1 MICISVATNNMHFGV
16 SMKFS
21 SLIKPTFM
29 SVDIKASTKEDAFRE
44 IMSRLPIKHANS
56 VIQKLIE
63 RENQSSTGIGGGCA
77 IPHARLETIS
87 EVYFFVGVSKKG
99 IDFKSIDSKPV
110 HLIFFFLT
118 PLSETA
124 THLKILSRISQIIK
138 NEVLTKRL
146 MDAHDDQ
153 ELFQI
158 MILQRSEKE
167 SYISLTVEQVLQELG
182 TGING
187 LTDEDASSRL
197 KEYGPNVLKQKKGTP
212 LLKKFVYNFT
222 NLLALLMW
230 AGSVLAFL
238 IDLNTIGWAI
248 ILVIIV
254 NALFSFWQEYKA
266 EKAIEALRDLIPSF
280 ARVIRNGKE
289 EKVHSSNVVPGD
301 IVIFDEGDN
310 IPADARL
317 ISTHELRVDNSV
329 FSGESRPG
337 YKTSDMFHHSEEFV
351 WTEMPN
357 LVFAGTSVVSGN
369 GSAVIIATGMS
380 SEIGKIATLTQSVKE
395 ELSPLQKEIN
405 KLTKIIALV
414 AIGLGITFL
423 AIGTWVAGLSL
434 AASALFALG
443 IILGNV
449 PEGLLPTVTLSLA
462 VAVQRMSK
470 RNVLIKK
477 LSSVE
482 TLGSTNVICTD
493 KTGTLT
499 TNQISVRKFW
509 IDNKVVEVSGTS
521 YEPSGEFIFSANGRE
536 KVPDE
541 FFNRT
546 DFNLLAETSI
556 LCSTANLFSPT
567 EDKKFWTISG
577 DPTEGALLVMA
588 GKAKYSVSQE
598 RNIYPLLKR
607 FPFESIRKR
616 MSSIHALP
624 GGIKRA
630 FVKGSPKEM
639 LSLSTKIMINQQSV
653 PITENYKNELT
664 EVIDNMARDGLRIL
678 ALAYKDIKETD
689 LNKLT
694 NEDVERDLTLIGVTA
709 MYDPPRP
716 EVEGA
721 ISECREA
728 GIRVVMITG
737 DYEVTA
743 LSIARQV
750 GIVNSDKAKV
760 ITGAM
765 LAGMSDEHLTEELRE
780 EVVFARVN
788 PEHKFRIVKAF
799 KELGNVVAVTG
810 DGVNDAPALK
820 RADIGI
826 AMGIRGTDVAKEAA
840 DMILSDD
847 NFASIVA
854 GIEEGRAVF
863 DNIRK
868 FITYIFAHLVPE
880 VVPFGVYAIF
890 RTPVP
895 ITPLQIL
902 AIDLG
907 TETLPALALGTEKP
921 EKDIMKMPPRS
932 KSKGL
937 IDRSVLLRGYA
948 WLGIL
953 NAFFV
958 MVAYF
963 WILFRGGW
971 QPGMQ
976 LEQNDLSF
984 TNPLHLEATTIV
996 FVGIIVL
1003 QFANLLTIRS
1013 EHKSVFQIGFF
1024 SNKLIFWG
1032 IGFAI
1037 VFTAAIIYIPS
1048 LQKIFNTTG
1057 LGLLEWV
1064 ILFLFSAVIFLIEE
1078 FRKYLFQKQWEVQ
1091 RRKRGMQLRAAG

>member
-1 MICISVATNNMHFGV
+1 
-16 SMKFS
+16 MKFA
-21 SLIKPTFM
+21 SLVRLAFM
-29 SVDIKASTKEDAFRE
+29 STDIKAETKEDAFKE
-44 IMSRLPIKHANS
+44 IVSKLPVKHPHLALEK
-56 VIQKLIE
+56 IIE
-63 RENQSSTGIGGGCA
+63 RESQGSTGVGEGCA
-77 IPHARLETIS
+77 IPHARLENIN

-99 IDFKSIDSKPV
+99 IDFQSIDKKPV
-110 HLIFFFLT
+110 HLIFLFIT

-124 THLKILSRISQIIK
+124 THLKVLSRISQIIK
-138 NEVLTKRL
+138 NPNLVKRL
-146 MDAHDDQ
+146 IGAHDNQ

-158 MILQRSEKE
+158 MLLQRSEKE
-167 SYISLTVEQVLQELG
+167 SYISLTVDQVFQELG
-182 TGING
+182 TGKEG
-187 LTDEDASSRL
+187 LTEEEASSRT
-197 KEYGPNVLKQKKGTP
+197 KEYGPNLLKQKKGP
-212 LLKKFVYNFT
+212 SLVKKFIYNFT

-230 AGSVLAFL
+230 AGSALAFA
-238 IDLNTIGWAI
+238 IDLSTIGWAI
-248 ILVIIV
+248 ILVIVV

-266 EKAIEALRDLIPSF
+266 EKAIEALRGLIPSF

-289 EKVHSSNVVPGD
+289 KKIHSHEVVPGD
-301 IVIFDEGDN
+301 VVIFEEGDN

-337 YKTSDMFHHSEEFV
+337 YKTADMFHHTEEFV

-380 SEIGKIATLTQSVKE
+380 TEIGKIATLTQSVKD

-405 KLTKIIALV
+405 RLTKIIAIV
-414 AIGLGITFL
+414 AIVLGVVFL
-423 AIGTWVAGLSL
+423 AIGTWVAQLSL
-434 AASALFALG
+434 AAAVLFALG
-443 IILGNV
+443 IILGNI

-499 TNQISVRKFW
+499 TNQISVRKIW

-521 YEPSGEFIFSANGRE
+521 YEPSGEFVWGDNKT
-536 KVPDE
+536 KVPKD
-541 FFNRT
+541 FYNRT
-546 DFNLLAETSI
+546 DFSLLANASV
-556 LCSTANLFSPT
+556 LCSTANLFQPSA
-567 EDKKFWTISG
+567 DKKFWSISG
-577 DPTEGALLVMA
+577 DPTEGALLVLA
-588 GKAKYSVSQE
+588 GKANYSVSVQ
-598 RNIYPLLKR
+598 RDTCPLLKR

-616 MSSIHALP
+616 MSSIHSLP
-624 GGIKRA
+624 EGTRRA

-639 LSLSTKIMINQQSV
+639 LALSSNIMINQQSI
-653 PITENYKNELT
+653 PINESHKNKIAT
-664 EVIDNMARDGLRIL
+664 IIDSMARDGLRVL
-678 ALAYKDIKETD
+678 ALAYKDIQDQTD
-689 LNKLT
+689 LSKLT
-694 NEDVERDLTLIGVTA
+694 NEDVERDLTLIGITG

-721 ISECREA
+721 IALCREA

-750 GIVNSDKAKV
+750 GIITSDKAKV
-760 ITGAM
+760 ITGSI
-765 LAGMSDEHLTEELRE
+765 LAAMSDDQLIEELKN

-788 PEHKFRIVKAF
+788 PEHKFRIVKAL
-799 KELGNVVAVTG
+799 KNMGNIVAVTG

-820 RADIGI
+820 KADIGI

-880 VVPFGVYAIF
+880 VVPFGVFAIF

-921 EKDIMKMPPRS
+921 EKGIMNLPPRP

-937 IDRSVLLRGYA
+937 IDKSVLIRGYA
-948 WLGIL
+948 WLGCL
-953 NAFFV
+953 NAIFILI
-958 MVAYF
+958 AYF

-976 LEQNDLSF
+976 LEPSDLTF

-1013 EHKSVFQIGFF
+1013 ETRSVFQIGFF

-1032 IGFAI
+1032 IGFSL
-1037 VFTAAIIYIPS
+1037 VFTAALIYIPFF
-1048 LQKIFNTTG
+1048 QKIFNTTG
-1057 LGLLEWV
+1057 LGVLEWA
-1064 ILFLFSAVIFLIEE
+1064 ILFLFAVVIFLIEE
-1078 FRKYLFQKQWEVQ
+1078 FRKYAFQKQWESS
-1091 RRKRGMQLRAAG
+1091 RRKRKMHLKTA

>member
-1 MICISVATNNMHFGV
+1 
-16 SMKFS
+16 MKFS
-21 SLIKPTFM
+21 SIVKSSLLSTN
-29 SVDIKASTKEDAFRE
+29 IKAETKEEAFKE
-44 IMSRLPIKHANS
+44 IVSKFHIKHKNLALRK
-56 VIQKLIE
+56 IIE
-63 RENQSSTGIGGGCA
+63 RESQSSTGIGGGCA
-77 IPHARLETIS
+77 IPHARLEDIN
-87 EVYFFVGVSKKG
+87 EVFFFVGISKKG
-99 IDFKSIDSKPV
+99 IDFQSVDKKPV
-110 HLIFFFLT
+110 HLIFLFIT

-124 THLKILSRISQIIK
+124 THLKVLSKISQIIK
-138 NEVLTKRL
+138 NPNLVKRL
-146 MDAHDDQ
+146 IDAHDNQ

-158 MILQRSEKE
+158 LLIQRSEKE
-167 SYISLTVEQVLQELG
+167 SYISLTVEQVFQELG
-182 TGING
+182 TGIGG
-187 LTDEDASSRL
+187 LTEEEASSRI
-197 KEYGPNVLKQKKGTP
+197 KEYGPNLLRQKKGP
-212 LLKKFVYNFT
+212 SLVKKFIHNFT

-230 AGSVLAFL
+230 AGSALAFA
-238 IDLNTIGWAI
+238 IDLSTIGWAI
-248 ILVIIV
+248 ILVIVV
-254 NALFSFWQEYKA
+254 NALFSFWQEFKA
-266 EKAIEALRDLIPSF
+266 EKAIEALRNLIPSF

-289 EKVHSSNVVPGD
+289 KKVYSTEVVPGD

-337 YKTSDMFHHSEEFV
+337 YKTAKMFHHTEEFI

-369 GSAVIIATGMS
+369 GLAVIIATGMS
-380 SEIGKIATLTQSVKE
+380 TEIGKIATLTQSVKE

-405 KLTKIIALV
+405 KLTQIIAIV
-414 AIGLGITFL
+414 AMVLGVFFL
-423 AIGTWVAGLSL
+423 AIGVWVAQLSL
-434 AASALFALG
+434 AASILFALG
-443 IILGNV
+443 IILGNI

-499 TNQISVRKFW
+499 TNQISVRKVW
-509 IDNKVVEVSGTS
+509 IDNKVVEVSGSS
-521 YEPSGEFIFSANGRE
+521 YEPAGEFRWSSNKA
-536 KVPDE
+536 KVSPD
-541 FFNRT
+541 FYKRV
-546 DFNLLAETSI
+546 DISLLANISI
-556 LCSTANLFSPT
+556 LCSTANLLPPS
-567 EDKKFWTISG
+567 EERSFWSISG
-577 DPTEGALLVMA
+577 DPTEGALLVLA
-588 GKAKYSVSQE
+588 GKANYSVSVQRE
-598 RNIYPLLKR
+598 IYPLLKR

-639 LSLSTKIMINQQSV
+639 LSLSTRIMIGQQ
-653 PITENYKNELT
+653 PILINENHRKEIT
-664 EVIDNMARDGLRIL
+664 RVIDSMARDGLRVL
-678 ALAYKDIKETD
+678 ALAYRDIEKGTD
-689 LNKLT
+689 LNKIT
-694 NEDVERDLTLIGVTA
+694 NEDVERDLTLIGITA

-721 ISECREA
+721 ITLCREA
-728 GIRVVMITG
+728 GIRVIMITG

-750 GIVNSDKAKV
+750 GIVTSESAKV
-760 ITGAM
+760 ITGTA
-765 LAGMSDEHLTEELRE
+765 LAAMSDDQLIEELKN

-788 PEHKFRIVKAF
+788 PEHKFRIVKAL
-799 KELGNVVAVTG
+799 KNTGNTVAVTG

-880 VVPFGVYAIF
+880 VVPFAVFAIF

-921 EKDIMKMPPRS
+921 EKGIMQLPPRP

-937 IDRSVLLRGYA
+937 IDKSVLIRGYA
-948 WLGIL
+948 WLGSL
-953 NAFFV
+953 NAIFILI
-958 MVAYF
+958 AYF

-976 LEQNDLSF
+976 LEPNDLSF

-1003 QFANLLTIRS
+1003 QFANLLAIRS
-1013 EHKSVFQIGFF
+1013 ETRSVFQLGFF

-1032 IGFAI
+1032 IGFAL
-1037 VFTAAIIYIPS
+1037 VFTAALIYIPYF
-1048 LQKIFNTTG
+1048 QEIFNTTG
-1057 LGLLEWV
+1057 LGILEWI
-1064 ILFLFSAVIFLIEE
+1064 ILFLFAVIIFLIEE
-1078 FRKYLFQKQWEVQ
+1078 FRKYAFQKQWISLKSK
-1091 RRKRGMQLRAAG
+1091 KRVHLKTA

>member
-1 MICISVATNNMHFGV
+1 
-16 SMKFS
+16 MKFS
-21 SLIKPTFM
+21 SLLKLAFM
-29 SVDIKASTKEDAFRE
+29 STDIKAETKEDAFRE
-44 IMSRLPIKHANS
+44 IVSRFSLKH
-56 VIQKLIE
+56 QKIALDKIIE
-63 RENQSSTGIGGGCA
+63 RENQSSTGVGEGCA
-77 IPHARLETIS
+77 IPHARLENIS
-87 EVYFFVGVSKKG
+87 EVYFFVGVSRKG
-99 IDFKSIDSKPV
+99 IDFKSIDNKPV
-110 HLIFFFLT
+110 HLIFLFLT

-124 THLKILSRISQIIK
+124 THLKVLSRISRIIK
-138 NEVLTKRL
+138 DANLVKRL
-146 MDAHDDQ
+146 TEASDNQ

-158 MILQRSEKE
+158 MLLQRSEKE
-167 SYISLTVEQVLQELG
+167 SYISLTVDQVFQELS
-182 TGING
+182 TGYKG
-187 LTDEDASSRL
+187 LTEEDASSRL
-197 KEYGPNVLKQKKGTP
+197 KEYGPNLLKQKKGSP
-212 LLKKFVYNFT
+212 LLKKFIYNFV

-230 AGSVLAFL
+230 AGAALAFT
-238 IDLNTIGWAI
+238 IDLSTIGWAI
-248 ILVIIV
+248 ILVIII
-254 NALFSFWQEYKA
+254 NALFSFWQEFKA

-289 EKVHSSNVVPGD
+289 EKVHSANVVPGD
-301 IVIFDEGDN
+301 VVIFDEGDN
-310 IPADARL
+310 IPADSRL
-317 ISTHELRVDNSV
+317 ITTHELRVDNSV

-337 YKTSDMFHHSEEFV
+337 YKTSDMFHHTEEFV

-380 SEIGKIATLTQSVKE
+380 TEIGKIATLTQSVKE

-405 KLTKIIALV
+405 KLTKIIAVVASALGLV
-414 AIGLGITFL
+414 FL
-423 AIGTWVAGLSL
+423 FIGTWVAHLSL
-434 AASALFALG
+434 AASILFALG

-499 TNQISVRKFW
+499 TNQISVRKIW
-509 IDNKVVEVSGTS
+509 IDNKVVEISGTS
-521 YEPSGEFIFSANGRE
+521 YEPSGEFRWTGNGRN
-536 KVPDE
+536 KVPDS
-541 FFNRT
+541 FFNRLDVT
-546 DFNLLAETSI
+546 MMAQTSI
-556 LCSTANLFSPT
+556 LCSTANLFAPSP
-567 EDKKFWTISG
+567 DKKHWAISG
-577 DPTEGALLVMA
+577 DPTEGALLVLA
-588 GKAKYSVSQE
+588 GKANYSTAQQRE
-598 RNIYPLLKR
+598 TYPLLKR

-616 MSSIHALP
+616 MSSIHAFP
-624 GGIKRA
+624 GKIKRA

-639 LSLSTKIMINQQSV
+639 LSLCNYILINQQ
-653 PITENYKNELT
+653 PIPINESHKKELSN
-664 EVIDNMARDGLRIL
+664 VIDSMARDGLRIL
-678 ALAYKDIKETD
+678 ALAYRDIEGQTD

-694 NEDVERDLTLIGVTA
+694 NEDVERDLTFIGITA

-721 ISECREA
+721 ISLCREA

-737 DYEVTA
+737 DYEITA
-743 LSIARQV
+743 LSIARHV
-750 GIVNSDKAKV
+750 GIVTSEKAKV
-760 ITGAM
+760 ITGTA
-765 LAGMSDEHLTEELRE
+765 LAAMSDDQLVDELKN

-799 KELGNVVAVTG
+799 KSLGNIVAVTG

-826 AMGIRGTDVAKEAA
+826 AMGVRGTDVAKEAA

-880 VVPFGVYAIF
+880 VVPFGVFALF

-921 EKDIMKMPPRS
+921 EKGIMNLPPRS

-937 IDRSVLLRGYA
+937 IDKSVLIRGYA

-953 NAFFV
+953 NAVFV
-958 MVAYF
+958 LIAYF
-963 WILFRGGW
+963 WVLFRGGW

-976 LEQNDLSF
+976 LEVNELTF
-984 TNPLHLEATTIV
+984 TDPLHLQATTIV

-1013 EHKSVFQIGFF
+1013 EKYSIFHIGFF

-1032 IGFAI
+1032 IGFAL
-1037 VFTAAIIYIPS
+1037 VFTAALIYIPFF
-1048 LQKIFNTTG
+1048 QKIFNTTG
-1057 LGLLEWV
+1057 LGIVDWV
-1064 ILFLFSAVIFLIEE
+1064 ILFLFSALIFLIEE
-1078 FRKYLFQKQWEVQ
+1078 FRKYVFQKQWMLQ
-1091 RRKRGMQLRAAG
+1091 KHKKKMHLKAA

>member
-1 MICISVATNNMHFGV
+1 
-16 SMKFS
+16 MKFT
-21 SLIKPTFM
+21 SLLKPSFM
-29 SVDIKASTKEDAFRE
+29 SVNIKSTRKDEAIKEIVNKLSIHHQHE
-44 IMSRLPIKHANS
+44 IVKKILD
-56 VIQKLIE
+56 
-63 RENQSSTGIGGGCA
+63 RENQSSTGIGGRCA
-77 IPHARLETIS
+77 IPHARTEKIN
-87 EVYFFVGVSKKG
+87 EVYFFVGISKKG
-99 IDFKSIDSKPV
+99 IDFKSIDNKPV
-110 HLIFFFLT
+110 HLIFLFIT

-138 NEVLTKRL
+138 DESLVNRL
-146 MDAHDDQ
+146 IESKDNQ
-153 ELFQI
+153 ELFQT
-158 MILQRSEKE
+158 MFLQRSEKE
-167 SYISLTVEQVLQELG
+167 SYISLTVDQVFQELG
-182 TGING
+182 TGFNG
-187 LTDEDASSRL
+187 ITEEEASSRL
-197 KEYGPNVLKQKKGTP
+197 REYGLNLLKQKKGTP
-212 LLKKFVYNFT
+212 LIKKFIYNFT

-230 AGSVLAFL
+230 AGSALAFA
-238 IDLNTIGWAI
+238 IDLATIGWAI

-254 NALFSFWQEYKA
+254 NALFSFWQEFKA
-266 EKAIEALRDLIPSF
+266 EKAIEALRELIPSF
-280 ARVIRNGKE
+280 ARVIRSGKE
-289 EKVHSSNVVPGD
+289 QKIKSSDVVPGD
-301 IVIFDEGDN
+301 VVIFDEGDN

-317 ISTHELRVDNSV
+317 INAHELRVDNSV

-337 YKTSDMFHHSEEFV
+337 YKTSDMFHHTEEFV

-380 SEIGKIATLTQSVKE
+380 TEIGKIAALTQSVKE

-405 KLTKIIALV
+405 NLTKIIAIV
-414 AIGLGITFL
+414 AIGLGVVFL

-434 AASALFALG
+434 TASALFSLG

-499 TNQISVRKFW
+499 TNQISVRKVW
-509 IDNKVVEVSGTS
+509 IDNKLINISGTS
-521 YEPSGEFIFSANGRE
+521 YEPSGEFSYIGNNNP
-536 KVPDE
+536 KIPDS
-541 FFNRT
+541 FFKKP
-546 DFNLLAETSI
+546 DFQLLAQTSI
-556 LCSTANLFSPT
+556 LCSTANIFSPDQT
-567 EDKKFWTISG
+567 KKAWSISG

-588 GKAKYSVSQE
+588 EKAYYSTSEQ
-598 RNIYPLLKR
+598 RKKYPLLKR

-616 MSSIHALP
+616 MSSIHSIN
-624 GGIKRA
+624 GINRA
-630 FVKGSPKEM
+630 FVKGSPKEII
-639 LSLSTKIMINQQSV
+639 SLSTHIMINQRPVEINNSWKKQL
-653 PITENYKNELT
+653 LT
-664 EVIDNMARDGLRIL
+664 IVDDMAKDGLRIL
-678 ALAYKDIKETD
+678 ALAYKDINIHTD

-694 NEDVERDLTLIGVTA
+694 NDVVERELTLIGITA

-716 EVEGA
+716 EVEGS
-721 ISECREA
+721 ITLCREA
-728 GIRVVMITG
+728 GIRVIMITG
-737 DYEVTA
+737 DYEITA
-743 LSIARQV
+743 LSIAKQV
-750 GIVNSDKAKV
+750 GIITSNNAKV
-760 ITGAM
+760 ITGTM
-765 LAGMSDEHLTEELRE
+765 LTSMSDEHLKKELE
-780 EVVFARVN
+780 GEVVFARVN
-788 PEHKFRIVKAF
+788 PEHKFRIVNALKN
-799 KELGNVVAVTG
+799 LGNIVAVTG

-820 RADIGI
+820 RANIGI

-880 VVPFGVYAIF
+880 VVPFAVYAIF

-921 EKDIMKMPPRS
+921 EKGIMNIPPRANT
-932 KSKGL
+932 KGL
-937 IDRSVLLRGYA
+937 IDKSVLLRGYA
-948 WLGIL
+948 WLGLL
-953 NAFFV
+953 NATFI
-958 MVAYF
+958 MIAYF

-976 LEQNDLSF
+976 LESNDLSF
-984 TNPLHLEATTIV
+984 TNPLHLEAVTIV

-1013 EHKSVFQIGFF
+1013 ETRSTFQIGFF
-1024 SNKLIFWG
+1024 SNKLIFLG
-1032 IGFAI
+1032 IGSSI
-1037 VFTAAIIYIPS
+1037 IFTAALIYIPFF
-1048 LQKIFNTTG
+1048 QKIFNTTG
-1057 LGLLEWV
+1057 LGIMEWSV
-1064 ILFLFSAVIFLIEE
+1064 LFLFSIVIFLIEE
-1078 FRKYLFQKQWEVQ
+1078 FRKYIFQKQWETQ
-1091 RRKRGMQLRAAG
+1091 KRNRMQLKTA